1 MPHCSEIDV
10 RREHFAVS
18 VDARN
23 ELTEGVHDPIG
34 PSSIP
39 WNLLSSAA
47 ESCEYASDLT
57 HPLYR
62 YPGRMSPHLARA
74 LIVGLTEPGDI
85 VLDPFSGG
93 GTTAVEALSNGR
105 RAICCDLN
113 ALACFVTRAKAWP
126 VRKQSL
132 AIYRR
137 WAASTV
143 SGVQDSTY
151 PSLPLL
157 TSDGSGYAPRT
168 HALLLHLR
176 DEALGVKDPSS
187 RRLALLTVLRVG
199 QLCFDC
205 RQTPPSPKAL
215 RNLFESVAQ
224 MVLNRV
230 ELYASACRQ
239 HRWPGGL
246 RRSLQVF
253 RGDAKDLPERL
264 GALRMRP
271 LSLIL
276 TSPPYP
282 GVHVL
287 YHRWQIYGRRET
299 ALPYNLLYLNDGFF
313 ESHYTFGS
321 RKQPGKLYFASLE
334 AVFASL
340 HRLTTPLTLVAQ
352 VVGFAD
358 PQRHLPRFRD
368 VMAAAGFDEVIDPDS
383 PDSAIGRL
391 VPHRRWY
398 AELSIGQGSGH
409 EFLLIHRPRRS
420 GGKQR
425 DRGTAR
431 SSGKQTKRG

>member
-1 MPHCSEIDV
+1 MRVQDLN
-10 RREHFAVS
+10 A
-18 VDARN
+18 
-23 ELTEGVHDPIG
+23 LTCGVQAPIG
-34 PSSIP
+34 PSAIP
-39 WNLLSSAA
+39 WDLLASAA
-47 ESCEYASDLT
+47 ESRGYASDLT

-74 LIVGLTEPGDI
+74 LILGLTEPGDI
-85 VLDPFSGG
+85 ILDPFSGG

-105 RAICCDLN
+105 RAVCCDLN
-113 ALACFVTRAKAWP
+113 TLACFVTRAKAWP

-132 AIYRR
+132 PIYQR
-137 WAASTV
+137 WAASAQ
-143 SGVQDSTY
+143 SGLQNSTY
-151 PSLPLL
+151 PSQPLV

-176 DEALGVKDPSS
+176 DEALGVKDPSI

-205 RQTPPSPKAL
+205 RRTPPSPKVF
-215 RNLFESVAQ
+215 RDLFQSVAQ
-224 MVLNRV
+224 TVLERMD
-230 ELYASACRQ
+230 LYTSACGG

-246 RRSLQVF
+246 RRSLRVL
-253 RGDAKDLPERL
+253 RADAKDLPERL
-264 GALRMRP
+264 RAVRVKP
-271 LSLIL
+271 VSLIL

-287 YHRWQIYGRRET
+287 YHRWQVYGRRET
-299 ALPYNLLYLNDGFF
+299 ALPYHLLYLNDGFF

-321 RKQPGKLYFASLE
+321 RKQPDKLYFDSFEPVFTSLR
-334 AVFASL
+334 
-340 HRLTTPLTLVAQ
+340 RLTTPSTLVAQ

-358 PQRHLPRFRD
+358 PQLHLPRFRD
-368 VMAAAGFDEVIDPDS
+368 VMACAGFEEVIDPES
-383 PDSAIGRL
+383 PDSAIARI

-398 AELSIGQGSGH
+398 AELSTGQGSGN

-425 DRGTAR
+425 RRGTAR
-431 SSGKQTKRG
+431 SSGKHTKRG